1 MTDPATEHPSD
12 RTPAP
17 PVAADPTGAT
27 LIECAWEVCNKV
39 GGIYQ
44 VIRSKAPKMVDRWG
58 RRYTLLGP
66 CPPEGPPIEFEP
78 RRPSG
83 RMATV
88 VKNLAERGVVVHH
101 GEWLVSGSPRV
112 LLVEHAMSLE
122 DLASA
127 KYAVWDRFGIDLPGA
142 DPLLDSVVTF
152 SQRAFEVV
160 RELSRVEGGA
170 KKPRRV
176 VAHFHEWMCG
186 LAIPM
191 LRRDAGEVRTL
202 FTTHATLLG
211 RYMASNDE
219 AFYDHLEG
227 VDQAAE
233 ASLYNVRTQHAIERA
248 SAHGAHIF
256 TTVSP
261 ITGEECAKLLG
272 RAPDAIV
279 PNGLNM
285 DRFDV
290 GHEFQTLHGKYKEAI
305 HRFVMGYFFPSY
317 EMDLDRTL
325 YFFTSGRFEPKNKG
339 FDLCL
344 EAMARLNAQLREF
357 EFGTNVVLFIIT
369 DRPTRNINPD
379 VLQHRAVLSELDAV
393 CESMMREVEGEL
405 FRKGVAGGRVNLDD
419 LVSRYWA
426 LRFRRTQQALRRE
439 GLPPVVTH
447 VMEDEGTDP
456 VLNHIRQLGLFNR
469 EEDPVKI
476 VYHPRFVS
484 TVNPLWGIEYEQFV
498 RGCHLGVFP
507 SAYEPW
513 GYTPLEC
520 IASGV
525 PAITSDLAGFGRYAR
540 EHLPDHD
547 EWGLTVLPRRGRSFH
562 DSAADLARR
571 MLQFCRLE
579 RRGRIAL
586 RNEVE
591 ARAEAFDWDRLARFY
606 DEAHDRALAIR

>member
-1 MTDPATEHPSD
+1 MSPTATTPGTDVSS
-12 RTPAP
+12 
-17 PVAADPTGAT
+17 AT

-44 VIRSKAPKMVDRWG
+44 VIRSKAPRMVERWG

-66 CPPEGPPIEFEP
+66 CPPAGPPLEFEP
-78 RRPSG
+78 KRPAG
-83 RMATV
+83 RLATAI
-88 VKNLAERGVVVHH
+88 KHLADRGVTVHY

-112 LLVEHAMSLE
+112 LLVEHAMSPE
-122 DLASA
+122 DLAAA
-127 KYAVWDRFGIDLPGA
+127 KYAIWDHFGIDLPGA
-142 DPLLDSVVTF
+142 DPLLDSVVSF
-152 SQRAFEVV
+152 SHRAFEVV
-160 RELSRVEGGA
+160 REISRVEGGA

-176 VAHFHEWMCG
+176 VAHFHEWMSG

-191 LRRDAGEVRTL
+191 LRREAGEVRTL

-219 AFYDHLEG
+219 QFYDHLPG

-233 ASLYNVRTQHAIERA
+233 AARYNVRTQHAIERA
-248 SAHGAHIF
+248 SAHGAHVF

-261 ITGEECAKLLG
+261 ITGEECERLLG
-272 RAPDAIV
+272 RKPDCIV

-344 EAMARLNAQLREF
+344 EAMARLNAQLKEF
-357 EFGTNVVLFIIT
+357 AFGTNVVLFIVT

-379 VLQHRAVLSELDAV
+379 ALQHRAVLSELSSVCDA
-393 CESMMREVEGEL
+393 MMQEVEGEL
-405 FRKGVAGGRVNLDD
+405 FRRGAAGHRVHLDD
-419 LVSRYWA
+419 LVSQYWA

-439 GLPPVVTH
+439 GLPPVITH
-447 VMEDEGTDP
+447 TLEDEHTDP

-469 EEDPVKI
+469 AEDPVKI
-476 VYHPRFVS
+476 VYHPRFIN

-520 IASGV
+520 IALGV
-525 PAITSDLAGFGRYAR
+525 PAITSDLAGFGRYAQ
-540 EHLPDHD
+540 EHLADHD

-562 DSAADLARR
+562 DSAADLSRR

-591 ARAEAFDWDRLARFY
+591 SRAEAFDWSRLGRFY
-606 DEAHDRALAIR
+606 DEAHDRALAIP